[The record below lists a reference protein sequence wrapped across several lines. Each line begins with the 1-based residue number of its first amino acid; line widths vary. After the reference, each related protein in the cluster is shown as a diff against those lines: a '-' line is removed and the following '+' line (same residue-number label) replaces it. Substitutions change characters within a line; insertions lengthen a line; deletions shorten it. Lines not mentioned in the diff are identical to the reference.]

1 MIKVQVALFRTYL
14 VPLPW
19 ASLSVFAHIFE
30 YICRRPEYC
39 LSCIHACYVYGIQFH
54 LCICTIHLLFVVKLL
69 TTDRARVRRQ
79 EDFEWNCT
87 TNTQEL
93 GSPVGLLTA
102 SNRFRLGAFQA
113 PNAAQPNGE
122 GDDRRDHRHPTATLS
137 SQNTELSG
145 RMNCEVEEMKRLQPD
160 RPLVQSTA
168 AKGGKGSFEARIRQF
183 FYQTNFDLVAIAV
196 ILACHHHCRSVSA
209 GSEEGMS
216 VSDSVNGTA
225 EDQSGGAY
233 HDDEDGESIYEE
245 EEVSSYA

>member
-1 MIKVQVALFRTYL
+1 
-14 VPLPW
+14 
-19 ASLSVFAHIFE
+19 
-30 YICRRPEYC
+30 
-39 LSCIHACYVYGIQFH
+39 
-54 LCICTIHLLFVVKLL
+54 
-69 TTDRARVRRQ
+69 
-79 EDFEWNCT
+79 
-87 TNTQEL
+87 
-93 GSPVGLLTA
+93 
-102 SNRFRLGAFQA
+102 
-113 PNAAQPNGE
+113 
-122 GDDRRDHRHPTATLS
+122 
-137 SQNTELSG
+137 
-145 RMNCEVEEMKRLQPD
+145 MNCEVEEMKRLQPD

>member
-30 YICRRPEYC
+30 YICRREYC

-79 EDFEWNCT
+79 EDFEWNCKHT
-87 TNTQEL
+87 RARFAGWASHSLEPLQL
-93 GSPVGLLTA
+93 GCIPSA
-102 SNRFRLGAFQA
+102 KRSAAKRRRRRQA
-113 PNAAQPNGE
+113 RPSTPD
-122 GDDRRDHRHPTATLS
+122 GDLVVS
-137 SQNTELSG
+137 KFTELSG